1 MNKSVMA
8 AVFAVGLAVVGWVAW
23 GFVGASPLALVMT
36 GLIGGVYLLGA
47 WELWQFRAATA
58 SLATALRDTAQPPS
72 DLAGWLERLAPALR
86 APVRQRI
93 EGERA
98 AFAQLLRDMGMAAS

>member
-36 GLIGGVYLLGA
+36 GLTGGVYLLGA

-86 APVRQRI
+86 GLLLCAPPAPRRPCQSAH
-93 EGERA
+93 GYWT
-98 AFAQLLRDMGMAAS
+98 L